1 MVGGTFNLHLHI
13 PTLPLITRKT
23 QKWCIFPQ
31 STQDTFLSTF
41 LHSTSS
47 SQDRTSAPSTKPRSI
62 TPVATPAAKS
72 KWKTVDTKPEA
83 FNPSSAIAAV
93 TEDEDVDGVPMAD
106 DDDNDV
112 DGEPMVDEDVDGEP
126 MVEDVEVEE
135 VPEGGEMRGEEEEEA
150 DEGLMEI
157 FGVGVENE
165 VEEKAGLGMGMTGFK
180 MGGGSA
186 RGGGSMRGGS
196 TRGGSTRGRGDA
208 ASASG
213 GGQRKRMR
221 AEDMFADD
229 DED

>member
-1 MVGGTFNLHLHI
+1 MVGGTFNLHLHL
-13 PTLPLITRKT
+13 PTLPLITQKT

-31 STQDTFLSTF
+31 STQDAFLSTF

-47 SQDRTSAPSTKPRSI
+47 SQDRTSTPTATKPRST
-62 TPVATPAAKS
+62 TPIAAPAAKS

-126 MVEDVEVEE
+126 MVEDMEVEE
-135 VPEGGEMRGEEEEEA
+135 APEGEEMRGDEEEVA

-165 VEEKAGLGMGMTGFK
+165 VEEKAGLGMGMTGFR

-186 RGGGSMRGGS
+186 RGGGS

-229 DED
+229 DDED